1 MNGLAGWHPNPSRP
15 AARRDKRYRTGARP
29 VAGAGYNI
37 TVCVALSWRVGSDI
51 HMDVLSA
58 LVL

>member
-15 AARRDKRYRTGARP
+15 AAHRDKRYRTGARP

-37 TVCVALSWRVGSDI
+37 NYRTTIKSVTVN
-51 HMDVLSA
+51 
-58 LVL
+58 

>member
-29 VAGAGYNI
+29 VPGAGYNI
-37 TVCVALSWRVGSDI
+37 TPDI
-51 HMDVLSA
+51 RKQLQTLESI
-58 LVL
+58 